1 MPKQEIDPVDHDD
14 TSMFDF
20 LVEKKPAAEK
30 GNRVDKTVNPHQ
42 AARASQK
49 VRTEIKM
56 PQIREPVPVSTSG
69 ALRAGTSVIGETL
82 KDQTTNNS
90 LQTDSDFDFLN
101 DGVSP
106 PKAPKPRYDLAND
119 NYSRSDRGERDI
131 SFAEDMRKVHQVD
144 ANPDEMPAL
153 LRYGLLSLSIL
164 VLGGFG
170 FLAHTYLLPPK
181 TPIVAD
187 ATGTDVIESPLP
199 IGSETD
205 GTTVSINTPTERLD
219 DTVNAQ
225 EAGGTDP
232 LTDSAYAS
240 GMYGRFKA
248 ELSSLED
255 LVANGD
261 FDVAT
266 NRVNSMDRVLFGY
279 GEPEFVELM
288 TRIEFLRRESA
299 QGKSSSEEDTERL
312 VEETE
317 ANAEAER
324 LAAAEAARAEADRL
338 AAAEAARAEAERLA
352 AAEAA
357 RAEAERLAAAEA
369 ARAEAERLA
378 AAEAARA
385 EAERLAA
392 VEAARAEAERLA
404 AAENEAATQITQ
416 TEARRI
422 AAEQAALAE
431 AQRQL
436 ALKASEA
443 AREAEIAERRLAER
457 EAARKAT
464 EDAARIEAARAAES
478 RAATLRAQRL
488 AAQQRARELASAD
501 AAATTAA
508 IRQQSTEVARVD
520 LDTPTIQRSSERSVQ
535 PITDNDLQQV
545 YRRFNNLE
553 TAIEERDINQVI
565 SLTKLSGARVQHF
578 LQIFENSQSLNAQ
591 IVNVS
596 TRNNSETISGTLRIL
611 NITRTDGSVVQPP
624 SSLSAIT
631 LTSSRTDGQWSVIEW

>member
-30 GNRVDKTVNPHQ
+30 GNSVDKTVNPHQ

-49 VRTEIKM
+49 ARTKIEM
-56 PQIREPVPVSTSG
+56 PQIREPVPVSSSG

-82 KDQTTNNS
+82 KDRPTNNS

-101 DGVSP
+101 EGVSP
-106 PKAPKPRYDLAND
+106 PKAPKPRHDLAID
-119 NYSRSDRGERDI
+119 SYSRSDRGERNM

-170 FLAHTYLLPPK
+170 FLVHTYLLPPK

-187 ATGTDVIESPLP
+187 ATGTDVIESRLP
-199 IGSETD
+199 IGSEVD
-205 GTTVSINTPTERLD
+205 GTTVSTNTPTERLD

-288 TRIEFLRRESA
+288 TRIEFLRREGA
-299 QGKSSSEEDTERL
+299 QAETSSEEDTERL
-312 VEETE
+312 VEEAE

-324 LAAAEAARAEADRL
+324 LAAAEAAN
-338 AAAEAARAEAERLA
+338 AEAERLA

-357 RAEAERLAAAEA
+357 RAEAERLAAVEAANAEAERIAAAEA

-392 VEAARAEAERLA
+392 VEAARAEAERLAAVEAARAEAERLAAAEAARAEAERLAAAEAARAEAERLA

-443 AREAEIAERRLAER
+443 AREAAREAEIAERRIAER

-488 AAQQRARELASAD
+488 AAQQRL
-501 AAATTAA
+501 
-508 IRQQSTEVARVD
+508 
-520 LDTPTIQRSSERSVQ
+520 
-535 PITDNDLQQV
+535 
-545 YRRFNNLE
+545 
-553 TAIEERDINQVI
+553 
-565 SLTKLSGARVQHF
+565 SLIH
-578 LQIFENSQSLNAQ
+578 I
-591 IVNVS
+591 
-596 TRNNSETISGTLRIL
+596 
-611 NITRTDGSVVQPP
+611 
-624 SSLSAIT
+624 
-631 LTSSRTDGQWSVIEW
+631 

>member
-1 MPKQEIDPVDHDD
+1 M
-14 TSMFDF
+14 
-20 LVEKKPAAEK
+20 
-30 GNRVDKTVNPHQ
+30 
-42 AARASQK
+42 
-49 VRTEIKM
+49 
-56 PQIREPVPVSTSG
+56 
-69 ALRAGTSVIGETL
+69 
-82 KDQTTNNS
+82 
-90 LQTDSDFDFLN
+90 
-101 DGVSP
+101 
-106 PKAPKPRYDLAND
+106 
-119 NYSRSDRGERDI
+119 
-131 SFAEDMRKVHQVD
+131 
-144 ANPDEMPAL
+144 

-170 FLAHTYLLPPK
+170 FLVHTYLLPPK

-187 ATGTDVIESPLP
+187 ATGTDVIESRLP
-199 IGSETD
+199 IGSEVD
-205 GTTVSINTPTERLD
+205 GTTVSTNTPTERLD

-288 TRIEFLRRESA
+288 TRIEFLRREGA
-299 QGKSSSEEDTERL
+299 QAETSSEEDTERL
-312 VEETE
+312 VEEAE
-317 ANAEAER
+317 AN
-324 LAAAEAARAEADRL
+324 
-338 AAAEAARAEAERLA
+338 
-352 AAEAA
+352 
-357 RAEAERLAAAEA
+357 AEAERLAAAEA

-392 VEAARAEAERLA
+392 VEAARAEAERLAAAEAARAEAERLAAAEAARAEAERLA

-443 AREAEIAERRLAER
+443 AREAAREAEIAERRLAER

-488 AAQQRARELASAD
+488 AAQQRARDLASAD

-520 LDTPTIQRSSERSVQ
+520 LDTSSIQRSSERSVQ